1 MKRQYINPHYL
12 LSGLIGLLALIGI
25 ASCDDS
31 DIVRK
36 VEPKLEIEE
45 ELLVAPSVSRKV
57 VKLHS
62 TYPWFAEASDAWI
75 KLYRYR
81 GQALKP
87 DSIVMELEEN
97 PQMEQREGWIEI
109 RLMDQMTKRISIKQ
123 NGRGSLITLSKEL
136 LYFNVNG
143 GEATLNVVTDL
154 DWLVDQGQTA
164 GLTFEKIDK
173 SHLKVKVAKN
183 TTGKEVTQIVALTDA
198 ERSTETKL
206 TIVQSNVEKM
216 LSIQLTKEEK
226 DKILMKGA
234 NTLTLPVSLNVPFEC
249 KSSEDWVTVGE
260 YPEFTGD
267 IVQDINIFLSV
278 KPNNGVEER
287 TAYVVVKN
295 KGDKVIVSDTL
306 CVTQRAFSRIVYVKS
321 GVANGDGTSWER
333 AFNRIENALAVCG
346 DYGDM
351 ELWVAAGEYQLKDY
365 TTFRKINI
373 YGGFNGTETKLADRD
388 LKNKSVLI
396 AAPQNPWPSIYG
408 YKIEGTTRHIDGFVF
423 TGSNVKKGE
432 GTMTIYDNWII
443 RNCII
448 RNNTAHR
455 DAGGYF
461 ANAKLINVLICNNT
475 TLTTSSTVNASGTNI
490 YNVTIVNNESGGSC
504 AGLRLGGK
512 NVTVANTVIWGNKH
526 TKGGNHQGYLDTDK
540 NAKFINCAVQGGYVF
555 NTGHTPES
563 TEECIV
569 LNADNIAAD
578 GPKFVNPT
586 GGDYQLQVTSPLI
599 NAGSNTEVNKI
610 GIKNDLLGAPR
621 IWGESVDMGVFEF
634 HPAN

>member
-12 LSGLIGLLALIGI
+12 LSSLIGLLALIGI

-36 VEPKLEIEE
+36 VEPKLDIEE
-45 ELLVAPSVSRKV
+45 ELLVAPSVSRQV

-183 TTGKEVTQIVALTDA
+183 TTGKEVTQIVTLTDA

-216 LSIQLTKEEK
+216 LSIPLTKEEK

-249 KSSEDWVTVGE
+249 KSSENWVTVGE

-267 IVQDINIFLSV
+267 IVQDINISLSV

-408 YKIEGTTRHIDGFVF
+408 YKIEGTTRYIDGFVF

-621 IWGESVDMGVFEF
+621 IWGETVDMGVFEF

>member
-1 MKRQYINPHYL
+1 MKRQNINPHYL

-154 DWLVDQGQTA
+154 DWLLDQGQTA

-216 LSIQLTKEEK
+216 LSIPLTKEEK

-234 NTLTLPVSLNVPFEC
+234 HTLILPVSLNVPFEC

-295 KGDKVIVSDTL
+295 KGDKVIISDTL
-306 CVTQRAFSRIVYVKS
+306 CVTQRAFSRIVYVKA

-563 TEECIV
+563 TEGCIV
-569 LNADNIAAD
+569 LNSDNVAAD

-586 GGDYQLQVTSPLI
+586 GGDYQLQATSPLI
-599 NAGSNTEVNKI
+599 NAGSNTEINKI

>member
-12 LSGLIGLLALIGI
+12 LSSLIGLLALIGI

-36 VEPKLEIEE
+36 VEPKLDIEE
-45 ELLVAPSVSRKV
+45 ELLVAPSVSRQV

-216 LSIQLTKEEK
+216 LSIPLTKEEK

-249 KSSEDWVTVGE
+249 KSSENWVTVGE

-267 IVQDINIFLSV
+267 IVQDINISLSV

>member
-12 LSGLIGLLALIGI
+12 LSSLIGLLALIGI

-36 VEPKLEIEE
+36 VEPKLDIEE
-45 ELLVAPSVSRKV
+45 ELLVAPSVSRQV

-87 DSIVMELEEN
+87 DSIVMEFEEN

-109 RLMDQMTKRISIKQ
+109 RLMDQMAKRISIKQ

-143 GEATLNVVTDL
+143 GEAILSVETDL
-154 DWLVDQGQTA
+154 DWLVEQGQAT

-173 SHLKVKVAKN
+173 GHLKVKVAKN
-183 TTGKEVTQIVALTDA
+183 TTGKEVTQVVTLTDA

>member
-12 LSGLIGLLALIGI
+12 LSSLIGLLALIGI

-36 VEPKLEIEE
+36 VEPKLDIEE
-45 ELLVAPSVSRKV
+45 ELLVAPSVSRQV

-216 LSIQLTKEEK
+216 LSIPLTKEEK

-249 KSSEDWVTVGE
+249 KSSENWVTVGE

-267 IVQDINIFLSV
+267 IVQDINISLSV

-408 YKIEGTTRHIDGFVF
+408 YKIEGTTRYIDGFVF

-512 NVTVANTVIWGNKH
+512 NVTGANTVIWGNKH

-563 TEECIV
+563 TEGCIV

-586 GGDYQLQVTSPLI
+586 SGDYQLQVTSPLI

-621 IWGESVDMGVFEF
+621 IWGETVDMGVFEF

>member
-12 LSGLIGLLALIGI
+12 LSSLIGLLALIGI

-36 VEPKLEIEE
+36 VEPKLDIEE
-45 ELLVAPSVSRKV
+45 ELLVAPSVSRQV

-183 TTGKEVTQIVALTDA
+183 TTGKEVTQIVTLTDA

-216 LSIQLTKEEK
+216 LSIPLTKEEK

-249 KSSEDWVTVGE
+249 KSSENWVTVGE

-267 IVQDINIFLSV
+267 IVQDINISLSV

-306 CVTQRAFSRIVYVKS
+306 CVTQRAFSRIVYVKA

-621 IWGESVDMGVFEF
+621 IWGETVDMGVFEF

>member
-12 LSGLIGLLALIGI
+12 LSSLMGLLALIGI

-36 VEPKLEIEE
+36 VEPKLDIEE
-45 ELLVAPSVSRKV
+45 ELLVAPSVSRQV

-109 RLMDQMTKRISIKQ
+109 RLMDQMAKRISIKQ

-143 GEATLNVVTDL
+143 GEAILSVETDL
-154 DWLVDQGQTA
+154 DWLVEQGQAT

-173 SHLKVKVAKN
+173 GHLKVKVAKN
-183 TTGKEVTQIVALTDA
+183 TTGKEVTQVVTLTDA

-216 LSIQLTKEEK
+216 LSIPLTKEEK

-249 KSSEDWVTVGE
+249 KSSENWVTVGE

-621 IWGESVDMGVFEF
+621 IWGETVDMGVFEF

>member
-216 LSIQLTKEEK
+216 LSIPLTKEEK

-234 NTLTLPVSLNVPFEC
+234 HTLILPVSLNVPFEC

-621 IWGESVDMGVFEF
+621 IWGETVDMGVFEF

>member
-216 LSIQLTKEEK
+216 LSIPLTKEEK

-267 IVQDINIFLSV
+267 IVQDINISLSV

-621 IWGESVDMGVFEF
+621 IWGETVDMGVFEF

>member
-1 MKRQYINPHYL
+1 MKRQNINPHYL

-109 RLMDQMTKRISIKQ
+109 RLMDQMAKRISIKQ

-143 GEATLNVVTDL
+143 GEAILSVETDL
-154 DWLVDQGQTA
+154 DWLVEQGQAT

-173 SHLKVKVAKN
+173 GHLKVKVAKN
-183 TTGKEVTQIVALTDA
+183 TTGKEVTQVVTLTDA

-216 LSIQLTKEEK
+216 LSIPLTKEEK

-267 IVQDINIFLSV
+267 IVQDINISLSV

-621 IWGESVDMGVFEF
+621 IWGETVDMGVFEF

>member
-154 DWLVDQGQTA
+154 DWLVEQGQAT

-173 SHLKVKVAKN
+173 GHLKVKVAKN
-183 TTGKEVTQIVALTDA
+183 TTGKEVTQVVTLTDA

-216 LSIQLTKEEK
+216 LSIPLTKEEK

-267 IVQDINIFLSV
+267 IVQDINISLSV

-621 IWGESVDMGVFEF
+621 IWGETVDMGVFEF